1 MIRRPP
7 RSTLFPY
14 TTLFRS
20 YERRAATALVLRKKF
35 TLNAPYDLAG
45 ETRIVGSKTRP
56 ASPTATDTTPKISI
70 GVFYLSPVGFDAT
83 RTRAIA
89 YENYICGN
97 LCGWGAFRLLVKNAG
112 KWEEAKDL
120 TACTW
125 RY

>member
-1 MIRRPP
+1 
-7 RSTLFPY
+7 
-14 TTLFRS
+14 
-20 YERRAATALVLRKKF
+20 
-35 TLNAPYDLAG
+35 
-45 ETRIVGSKTRP
+45 
-56 ASPTATDTTPKISI
+56 
-70 GVFYLSPVGFDAT
+70 VGFDAT

>member
-1 MIRRPP
+1 LYLYISIRLCPLLKKAFRHF
-7 RSTLFPY
+7 SY
-14 TTLFRS
+14 TMPS
-20 YERRAATALVLRKKF
+20 PTALYPLS
-35 TLNAPYDLAG
+35 LHDALP
-45 ETRIVGSKTRP
+45 IS
-56 ASPTATDTTPKISI
+56 SPTATDTTPKISI